1 MFSRALT
8 NEERQ
13 WLTELESF
21 VKEKHADLGSHDYSH
36 VLQVVEYAIEIANN
50 IEEQAD
56 PVVVICGAL
65 LHDIGRTVSD
75 SMHGLA
81 GGAMAEE
88 LLESL
93 PLTDEQII
101 RITKVIV
108 RHTAS
113 SHVPPQATEEKTIY
127 DADGLDRLGTMGLLR
142 GFVDKK
148 GSMMD
153 VLERYMAKRVK
164 EYDKLFFPVSQKMG
178 KELDDEMRKLIALFT
193 KRLNERKESVEQ
205 LTLP

>member
-8 NEERQ
+8 NKERK
-13 WLTELESF
+13 WLEKLESF
-21 VKEKHADLGSHDYSH
+21 VKEKHADLGSHDYAH

-50 IEEQAD
+50 IEEQVD

-93 PLTDEQII
+93 LLTEEQII
-101 RITKVIV
+101 KITKVIV
-108 RHTAS
+108 RHTAT
-113 SHVPPQATEEKTIY
+113 SHVPPKTAEEKIIY

-148 GSMMD
+148 GSMMN

-164 EYDKLFFPVSQKMG
+164 EYDNLFFPISRKMG

>member
-21 VKEKHADLGSHDYSH
+21 VEEKHADLGSHDYAH
-36 VLQVVEYAIEIANN
+36 VLQVAEFAIEIANN
-50 IEEQAD
+50 ITEQVD

-75 SMHGLA
+75 TMHGLA
-81 GGAMAEE
+81 GGAMAGA

-93 PLTDEQII
+93 PLTNEQITRI
-101 RITKVIV
+101 RKVIV

-113 SHVPPQATEEKTIY
+113 SHVPPQTTEEKIVY
-127 DADGLDRLGTMGLLR
+127 DADGLDRLGAMGLLR
-142 GFVDKK
+142 GFVDKE

-164 EYDKLFFPVSQKMG
+164 EYDKLFFPISQKLG
-178 KELDDEMRKLIALFT
+178 KELDDEMRQLIALFT

-205 LTLP
+205 LILP

>member
-8 NEERQ
+8 DEEKQ
-13 WLTELESF
+13 WLKELESF
-21 VKEKHADLGSHDYSH
+21 VAEKHADLGSHDYSH
-36 VLQVVEYAIEIANN
+36 VLQVAEYAIEIANN
-50 IEEQAD
+50 ITEQVD

-75 SMHGLA
+75 RIHGLA
-81 GGAMAEE
+81 GSAIAEE

-93 PLTDEQII
+93 PLTNEQITK
-101 RITKVIV
+101 ITKVIV

-113 SHVPPQATEEKTIY
+113 SRVPPETAEEKIVY
-127 DADGLDRLGTMGLLR
+127 DADGLDRLGAIGLLR

-148 GSMMD
+148 GSMME

-164 EYDKLFFPVSQKMG
+164 EYDELYFPISRKIG
-178 KELDDEMRKLIALFT
+178 KELDAEMRRLITLFT
-193 KRLNERKESVEQ
+193 QRLNERKQTVEQ

>member
-36 VLQVVEYAIEIANN
+36 VLQVVEFAIEIANN

-65 LHDIGRTVSD
+65 LHDIGRMVSD

-81 GGAMAEE
+81 GGALAEE

-108 RHTAS
+108 RHTAT
-113 SHVPPQATEEKTIY
+113 SHVPPQTTEEKIIY

-153 VLERYMAKRVK
+153 VLERYMAKRIK
-164 EYDKLFFPVSQKMG
+164 EYDKLFFPISRKMG
-178 KELDDEMRKLIALFT
+178 KELDVEMRKLITLFT

-205 LTLP
+205 LILP

>member
-8 NEERQ
+8 DEERQ

-21 VKEKHADLGSHDYSH
+21 VKEKHAVLGSHDYSH
-36 VLQVVEYAIEIANN
+36 VLQVVEYAIEIANH

-65 LHDIGRTVSD
+65 LHDIGRAISD
-75 SMHGLA
+75 TMHGLA
-81 GGAMAEE
+81 GGAIAEE

-93 PLTDEQII
+93 PLTNKQITK
-101 RITKVIV
+101 ITKVIV
-108 RHTAS
+108 RHTAT
-113 SHVPPQATEEKTIY
+113 SHVRPQTTEEKIIY

-164 EYDKLFFPVSQKMG
+164 EYDNLFFPISRSIG
-178 KELDDEMRKLIALFT
+178 KQLDNEMRQLIALFT
-193 KRLNERKESVEQ
+193 QRLNERKQSVEQ

>member
-36 VLQVVEYAIEIANN
+36 VLQVVEFAIEIANN

-65 LHDIGRTVSD
+65 LHDIGRMVSD

-81 GGAMAEE
+81 GGALAEE

-108 RHTAS
+108 RHTAT
-113 SHVPPQATEEKTIY
+113 SHVSPQTTEEKIIY

-164 EYDKLFFPVSQKMG
+164 EYDKLFFPISRKMG
-178 KELDDEMRKLIALFT
+178 KELDAEMRKLITLFT

-205 LTLP
+205 LILP

>member
-8 NEERQ
+8 DEEKQ
-13 WLTELESF
+13 WLKELESF
-21 VKEKHADLGSHDYSH
+21 VEEKHADLGSHDYAH
-36 VLQVVEYAIEIANN
+36 VMQVAEYAIEIANN
-50 IEEQAD
+50 ITEQVE

-65 LHDIGRTVSD
+65 LHDIGRTVSHR
-75 SMHGLA
+75 MHGLA
-81 GGAMAEE
+81 GGAMAEA

-93 PLTDEQII
+93 PLTNEQIT

-113 SHVPPQATEEKTIY
+113 SHVPPETTEEKIVY
-127 DADGLDRLGTMGLLR
+127 DADGLDKLGAMGLLR

-148 GSMMD
+148 GSMME

-164 EYDKLFFPVSQKMG
+164 EYDKLYFPISRKIG
-178 KELDDEMRKLIALFT
+178 KELDAEMRRLITLFT
-193 KRLNERKESVEQ
+193 QRLSERKQTVEQ

>member
-65 LHDIGRTVSD
+65 LHDIGRMVSD

-108 RHTAS
+108 RHTAT
-113 SHVPPQATEEKTIY
+113 SHVQPQTTEEKIIY

-148 GSMMD
+148 GSMID

-164 EYDKLFFPVSQKMG
+164 EYDKLFFPVSRKMG
-178 KELDDEMRKLIALFT
+178 KELDTEMRKLIALFT

-205 LTLP
+205 LILP